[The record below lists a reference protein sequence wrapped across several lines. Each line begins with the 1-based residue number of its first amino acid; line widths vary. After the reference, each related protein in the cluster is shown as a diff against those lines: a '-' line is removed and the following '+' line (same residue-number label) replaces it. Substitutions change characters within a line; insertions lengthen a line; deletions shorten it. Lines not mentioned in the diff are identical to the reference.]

1 VFSYT
6 LIIE

>member
-1 VFSYT
+1 MLKT